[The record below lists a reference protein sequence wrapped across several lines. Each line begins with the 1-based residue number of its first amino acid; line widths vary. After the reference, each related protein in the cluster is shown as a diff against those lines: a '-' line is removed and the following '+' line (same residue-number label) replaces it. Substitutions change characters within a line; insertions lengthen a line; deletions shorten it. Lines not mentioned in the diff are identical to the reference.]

1 MTGVENIQQF
11 EERLARSS
19 RVVAFWSAVGALVI
33 LSALVYSGFRLTRV
47 QKETQKA
54 EATLEATQAELE
66 AKKAELEKV
75 DAQLTKAKQT
85 AEIYGLALNAV
96 SRKAPEETATAFKEA
111 VAEVPGVAG
120 ITIQIA
126 YKSQLGKAKEIAAQL
141 KHLGYEL
148 PPDDTI
154 EIRGVHISNN
164 NYVRY
169 FFKSDEALAEQ
180 IVSQIRAMGIDVQ
193 PYSLVGAP
201 DLGEVHPRNFEFR
214 LGRNYHP

>member
-1 MTGVENIQQF
+1 MTGTENTSAL

-19 RVVAFWSAVGALVI
+19 RVAAFWSAVGALLV
-33 LSALVYSGFRLTRV
+33 LSALGYSGFRLTRV
-47 QKETQKA
+47 QKEIQKA
-54 EATLEATQAELE
+54 ETNLRATQAELE
-66 AKKAELEKV
+66 AKKTELNNV

-85 AEIYGLALNAV
+85 AEIYGLTLTTV
-96 SRKAPEETATAFKEA
+96 SRKVPDETATAFKQA
-111 VAEVPGVAG
+111 VGEVPGATG

-141 KHLGYEL
+141 RHLGYEL

-154 EIRGVHISNN
+154 DIRGVHISND

-180 IVSQIRAMGIDVQ
+180 IANQIRAMGIDIQ
-193 PYSLVGAP
+193 PYSLVGAA
-201 DLGEVHPRNFEFR
+201 DLGEVHPRNFELR